1 MIPKVI
7 HYCWFGR
14 NPKPRLAEKCL
25 ASWRKYCPDY
35 KIIEWNED
43 NFDIGSNL
51 YVKQAYE
58 SKKWAFV
65 TDVVRLQVL
74 YTHGGIYM
82 DTDIELIRPL
92 DQLLGHQAFS
102 GFEDT
107 ASIQTGIMASEK
119 GHPLFKE
126 LLDSYS
132 NRLFLHNGKPDLTT
146 NVETTTKLLLKKGL
160 RPDNTFQEIA
170 GLAVYPNDFFCPMDF
185 FTREIHLT
193 KNSHAIHHFAG
204 SWVSGESATRW
215 KYNRRKR
222 KIEAKWG
229 NHAGQIYESF
239 YYSMKKHGGQG
250 LIYYFY
256 NIMRNRIFR

>member
-82 DTDIELIRPL
+82 DTDI
-92 DQLLGHQAFS
+92 
-102 GFEDT
+102 
-107 ASIQTGIMASEK
+107 
-119 GHPLFKE
+119 
-126 LLDSYS
+126 
-132 NRLFLHNGKPDLTT
+132 
-146 NVETTTKLLLKKGL
+146 
-160 RPDNTFQEIA
+160 
-170 GLAVYPNDFFCPMDF
+170 
-185 FTREIHLT
+185 
-193 KNSHAIHHFAG
+193 
-204 SWVSGESATRW
+204 
-215 KYNRRKR
+215 
-222 KIEAKWG
+222 
-229 NHAGQIYESF
+229 
-239 YYSMKKHGGQG
+239 
-250 LIYYFY
+250 
-256 NIMRNRIFR
+256 